1 VKRNPGFFLGVF
13 CALCGEFL
21 FFVLFVSFVTNKNDG
36 YRRGA
41 ATRPTKL
48 TRDAY
53 VKLESVQK
61 LVDLARESAKVTKP
75 VSAMDVVEYF
85 FLDKARKDLG
95 IVR

>member
-1 VKRNPGFFLGVF
+1 MCFARFMVNVF
-13 CALCGEFL
+13 SSCSSWWIKID
-21 FFVLFVSFVTNKNDG
+21 V
-36 YRRGA
+36 YRLIA

-61 LVDLARESAKVTKP
+61 LVDLARESAKITKP
-75 VSAMDVVEYF
+75 VSTMDVVEYF